1 MMPKRSSRGFTLVE
15 MAIVLVLVGLM
26 LGLVFSIGAALLA
39 DMKSKEAI
47 KRLLDVRAAVAQ
59 FKERYRFLPGDFPA
73 ANEIAN
79 ISVDCKTEGSGV
91 GDGNGL
97 IRYGP
102 FPVVTPSEGSCALD
116 HLFKSGIYP
125 SNSIPTGFG
134 AIRLMSRQNS
144 IAYYTFAKGGPP
156 AYPAYNVRD
165 TVRNVIVLEDIPC
178 RVATAID
185 NALDDG
191 DLMNTNG
198 MVASLSGACADER
211 TLIWI
216 AVAL

>member
-1 MMPKRSSRGFTLVE
+1 MPKRLSGGFTLVE
-15 MAIVLVLVGLM
+15 LSIAIVIIGFI
-26 LGLVFSIGAALLA
+26 LGLAFYGGAALLA
-39 DMKSKEAI
+39 DTRSKEAT
-47 KRLLDVRAAVAQ
+47 KRLLDIRAAVAQ

-79 ISVDCKTEGSGV
+79 ISADCKTGGSGV

-125 SNSIPTGFG
+125 SSSIPTRYG

-144 IAYYTFAKGGPP
+144 IDYYTFAKGG
-156 AYPAYNVRD
+156 APAYNVRD

-198 MVASLSGACADER
+198 MVASLIGACANEDA
-211 TLIWI
+211 LIWL

>member
-1 MMPKRSSRGFTLVE
+1 MPKRLSRGFTLVE
-15 MAIVLVLVGLM
+15 MAIVLVIIGLV
-26 LGLVFSIGAALLA
+26 LGLVFYGGAALLA
-39 DMKSKEAI
+39 NTRNKEAI

-79 ISVDCKTEGSGV
+79 ISGDCRTGGSGV

-116 HLFKSGIYP
+116 HLFRSGIYP
-125 SNSIPTGFG
+125 SSSIPTRYG
-134 AIRLMSRQNS
+134 AIRLMSRAS
-144 IAYYTFAKGGPP
+144 AIVYYTFVKGGAP
-156 AYPAYNVRD
+156 ANSVRD

-185 NALDDG
+185 GALDD
-191 DLMNTNG
+191 DNLMSANG
-198 MVASLSGACADER
+198 MVASLSGACADEDA
-211 TLIWI
+211 LVWL